1 MQLARDTHTSTIRY
15 ILLGMATTTVEMA
28 RRVGGTKRKYSIL
41 RKVVGSGWV
50 LKRRGELVLRRD
62 EVGLALSLVFPPRQC
77 YRTEMWAAA

>member
-1 MQLARDTHTSTIRY
+1 MQLARDIHTIRY

-41 RKVVGSGWV
+41 RKVFGSGWV

-62 EVGLALSLVFPPRQC
+62 EMGLALSLVFPPRQC

>member
-1 MQLARDTHTSTIRY
+1 MQLASDIHTSMIRY

-50 LKRRGELVLRRD
+50 LKRRGELVLGD
-62 EVGLALSLVFPPRQC
+62 EMGLALSLVFPPRQC